1 MKNVLLWLL
10 LATGCGAV
18 AQEKKNDTIVT
29 YYDGRHKVIDLDSM
43 KDTDEIVLPIYKS
56 KYFYVEKAGKWVE
69 TRCRL
74 KDTTSVNIEPILNI
88 PF

>member
-1 MKNVLLWLL
+1 MKKVVLWLL
-10 LATGCGAV
+10 LATGCGVV

-29 YYDGRHKVIDLDSM
+29 YYDGLHKVIDLDSL
-43 KDTDEIVLPIYKS
+43 KDTDEIILPVYRA
-56 KYFYVEKAGKWVE
+56 KYFYMESAKTWVE

-74 KDTTSVNIEPILNI
+74 KDNSPVKIEPILTL